1 MQVFLFRKLSLSL
14 LPEMITK
21 QMNTSPIDTLRSF
34 FCQMMPLNVNEV
46 ALVEQCF
53 NPSTYKRRE
62 LLLRAGE
69 HCRHYM
75 FVVQGCLR
83 MYSED
88 DKGDR
93 HIIKFA
99 PEGTWMTDIDS
110 FFHRKPSRL
119 FIDAL
124 EPTTVMQTELE
135 PLVSS
140 FTHSWRLSNIFRV
153 LAENELALLQQ
164 RHLETL
170 SSTAEERYQTFCDT
184 YPQLMNR
191 ISQSQI
197 AAYLGVSP
205 EFLSRMKS
213 KLLRHPKDVF
223 LT

>member
-1 MQVFLFRKLSLSL
+1 MYNHPVDALKSFL
-14 LPEMITK
+14 
-21 QMNTSPIDTLRSF
+21 
-34 FCQMMPLNVNEV
+34 CQMMPLNES
-46 ALVEQCF
+46 EQVQIEANF
-53 NPSTYKRRE
+53 IPVTFKRRE
-62 LLLRAGE
+62 TVLRAGE
-69 HCRHYM
+69 RCRYYM

-83 MYSED
+83 MFSD
-88 DKGDR
+88 DEKGVR

-99 PEGTWMTDIDS
+99 PEDTWMTDIDS
-110 FFHRKPSRL
+110 FFHRKPSL
-119 FIDAL
+119 LNIDAL
-124 EPTTVMQTELE
+124 ETTTVMYVELE

-140 FTHSWRLSNIFRV
+140 FMRSWRLSNIFRV

-170 SSTAEERYQTFCDT
+170 SSSAEERYQHFCDT
-184 YPQLMNR
+184 YPQLINR
-191 ISQSQI
+191 ISQAQI